1 MGRPCVHP
9 GTAAPTHL
17 PDHDGESKD
26 TREVVQQLEDNLEER
41 LGVWQAPDGDE
52 GFDCPVVAAD
62 VTGRSRGG
70 SLVMFLA
77 LRPVSPFRTELTSLA
92 TASQSRR

>member
-1 MGRPCVHP
+1 MHP
-9 GTAAPTHL
+9 GTVAPTHL

-26 TREVVQQLEDNLEER
+26 TREVVQQLEDNLEEC

-62 VTGRSRGG
+62 VTRRSRGG
-70 SLVMFLA
+70 SSVMFLA
-77 LRPVSPFRTELTSLA
+77 LRPVSPFRTKLTSLA